1 MKNLIRTFGL
11 ALLALNM
18 ILLVGCGGGV
28 ERQANVSEGD
38 YYSAEE
44 FEKLNEEQRD
54 AYCADLDTE
63 LANLESGKAEQQ
75 QSYDATQAE
84 LASVQQQ
91 VKAAEA
97 EYNSEKARTDALQE
111 EIDYFEGLP
120 KVHVVEEGEFLQKIS
135 AYEQIYADAA
145 KWPRIYFANKQ
156 MFADTE
162 YDPNLIFPGWELQI
176 PRDWPSSWTVRQ
188 DEYLGRIAGY
198 WEVYDDATQW
208 TRIYEA
214 NKDQI
219 SDPDMIWPGWELTI
233 PRD

>member
-1 MKNLIRTFGL
+1 MKNLIRISGL
-11 ALLALNM
+11 SLLSLTLM
-18 ILLVGCGGGV
+18 FLVGCGGGV

-38 YYSAEE
+38 YYDAEE
-44 FEKLNEEQRD
+44 FKKLNEDQRD
-54 AYCADLDTE
+54 EYCADLDTE
-63 LANLESGKAEQQ
+63 LARLENDKSSQEQ
-75 QSYDATQAE
+75 SFEATQAQ
-84 LASVQQQ
+84 LAQVQQD
-91 VKAAEA
+91 VKSAEA
-97 EYNSEKARTDALQE
+97 DYNARKADSDAIQE

-120 KVHVVEEGEFLQKIS
+120 KVHVVEDGEFLQKIS
-135 AYEQIYADAA
+135 GYESIYADAA
-145 KWPRIYFANKQ
+145 KWPRIYFANKDK
-156 MFADTE
+156 FAATE

-176 PRDWPSSWTVRQ
+176 PRDWPSSWTVRK

-198 WEVYDDATQW
+198 WEVYDDRTQW

>member
-1 MKNLIRTFGL
+1 MKNLIRNFGL

-44 FEKLNEEQRD
+44 FEKLNEDQRD
-54 AYCADLDTE
+54 EYCANLDSE
-63 LANLESGKAEQQ
+63 LDRLQNAKSSQDQAYQASQAQYAQVQNEVRAAEEAYNADKAE
-75 QSYDATQAE
+75 
-84 LASVQQQ
+84 V
-91 VKAAEA
+91 
-97 EYNSEKARTDALQE
+97 DALTE
-111 EIDYFEGLP
+111 EIDYYEGLP

-135 AYEQIYADAA
+135 AYERIYADAA
-145 KWPRIYFANKQ
+145 KWPRIYFANKE
-156 MFADTE
+156 MFAATE
-162 YDPNLIFPGWELQI
+162 YDPNLIYPGWELQI
-176 PRDWPSSWTVRQ
+176 PRDWPTTWTVRQ

-198 WEVYDDATQW
+198 WEVYDDVTQW

-219 SDPDMIWPGWELTI
+219 SDPDMIWPGWELAI

>member
-1 MKNLIRTFGL
+1 MKTMIRNFGL
-11 ALLALNM
+11 TLLALNL
-18 ILLVGCGGGV
+18 ILIVGCGGGV

-44 FEKLNEEQRD
+44 FKDLNDEQRD
-54 AYCADLDTE
+54 AYCADLDNE
-63 LANLESGKAEQQ
+63 LARLENEKTSA
-75 QSYDATQAE
+75 DQANE
-84 LASVQQQ
+84 ASQAQLAQVQKQ
-91 VKAAEA
+91 VKAAESAYNADKA
-97 EYNSEKARTDALQE
+97 EVDAVQK

-120 KVHVVEEGEFLQKIS
+120 KVHVVQEGEFLQKIS
-135 AYEQIYADAA
+135 GYEKIYNDAA
-145 KWPRIYFANKQ
+145 KWPRIYFANKE
-156 MFADTE
+156 MFAATE
-162 YDPNLIFPGWELQI
+162 YNPNLIYPGWELQI
-176 PRDWPSSWTVRQ
+176 PRDWPSTWTVRK

>member
-1 MKNLIRTFGL
+1 MKNLIRNFGL
-11 ALLALNM
+11 TLLALNM
-18 ILLVGCGGGV
+18 IFLVGCGGGV

-44 FEKLNEEQRD
+44 FEKLNEDQRD
-54 AYCADLDTE
+54 AYCADLDAE
-63 LANLESGKAEQQ
+63 LASLENGKAEHQQ
-75 QSYDATQAE
+75 AYDATQAE

-91 VKAAEA
+91 MKSAEA
-97 EYNSEKARTDALQE
+97 EYNAEKAQTDALQE

-135 AYEQIYADAA
+135 AYEKIYADAA
-145 KWPRIYFANKQ
+145 KWPRIYFANKD

-219 SDPDMIWPGWELTI
+219 SDPDMIWPGWELSI